1 MVNEPVNLPPPL
13 VVPVNGTTTVAAA
26 STVVTGANPIAAA
39 NITRLS
45 NVATN
50 LMRHLPVREACW
62 RDRTRRRR
70 APTRRTNVQVECPRV
85 GMLLRVSWS
94 LVTDP
99 HGLAR
104 GLTNYGD
111 ADFSRY
117 LRRSFATSMG
127 YSREMLARPVV
138 GIAQSASGF
147 NNCHR
152 HFPELIDAVKR
163 GVVAAGGL
171 PLDFP
176 TISLGEV
183 FLSPTSMM
191 FRNLMS
197 IDVEE
202 MIRAQP
208 MDSVVLVGG
217 CDKTVPA
224 QLMGAASANVPAVQL
239 LAGPMMP
246 MPYHGERLGACTD
259 CRRFWAK
266 YRAGGLSATEIQEIE
281 GNLATTAGTCAVM
294 GTASTMAAL
303 AETLGMALPGTA
315 AIPAVHADRLR
326 AAEASGRQAVALAT
340 AGLRPSRIMTAKAIE
355 NALRVLLA
363 IGGSTNAL
371 IHLTAI
377 AGRVGVPVSLTRL
390 NELSDSTPVLV
401 DLKPTGQHYMS
412 DLHAAGGVG
421 AVLRELKP
429 LLHLDCLTVTGDT
442 LGQRLAAEPGWVDRA
457 VVRPLDDPYQKQGG
471 LVALFGS
478 LAPGGAI
485 LKRSAA
491 DPALFER
498 EARAVVFSSLDDLAA
513 RIDAADLDVTPDDV
527 LVLQN
532 AGPKSGYAMPEA
544 GYLPIPARLARAGV
558 KALVRISD
566 ARMSG
571 TAYGTIVLHVS
582 PEAAVGGPLALV
594 KSGDRIRLSVAR
606 RSIDLVVDEAELG
619 RRRAAWR
626 APTTPPGRGY
636 AKLYMQSVLQAEH
649 GCDFDFLRQQEPTA

>member
-1 MVNEPVNLPPPL
+1 M
-13 VVPVNGTTTVAAA
+13 TD
-26 STVVTGANPIAAA
+26 GA
-39 NITRLS
+39 R
-45 NVATN
+45 
-50 LMRHLPVREACW
+50 
-62 RDRTRRRR
+62 
-70 APTRRTNVQVECPRV
+70 
-85 GMLLRVSWS
+85 
-94 LVTDP
+94 
-99 HGLAR
+99 GLAR

-111 ADFSRY
+111 ADFSLY

-127 YSREMLARPVV
+127 YSREMLTRPVI

-208 MDSVVLVGG
+208 MDAVVLVGG

-224 QLMGAASANVPAVQL
+224 QLMGAASADVPAVQL

-246 MPYHGERLGACTD
+246 MAYHGERLGACTD

-266 YRAGGLSATEIQEIE
+266 YRAGGLSATEIEEIE

-294 GTASTMAAL
+294 GTASTMASI
-303 AETLGMALPGTA
+303 AEALGMALPGTA

-326 AAEASGRQAVALAT
+326 AAEASGRQAVALAASRLT
-340 AGLRPSRIMTAKAIE
+340 PSKIITAKSVE

-363 IGGSTNAL
+363 IGGSTNAI

-377 AGRVGVPVSLTRL
+377 AGRVGVRISLERL

-429 LLHLDCLTVTGDT
+429 LLDLDCMTVTGET
-442 LGQRLAAEPGWVDRA
+442 LGQRLSAEASWVDRT
-457 VVRPLDDPYQKQGG
+457 VVRALDDPYQKQGG

-478 LAPGGAI
+478 LAPSGAI

-513 RIDAADLDVTPDDV
+513 RVDRPDLDVTPDDF
-527 LVLQN
+527 LILKN

-544 GYLPIPARLARAGV
+544 GYLPIPAKLAKRGV
-558 KALVRISD
+558 KDMVRISD

-594 KSGDRIRLSVAR
+594 ETGDRIRLSVAR
-606 RSIDLVVDEAELG
+606 RAIELLVDEATLG
-619 RRRAAWR
+619 RRREAWR
-626 APTTPPGRGY
+626 PPVAPPSRGY
-636 AKLYMQSVLQAEH
+636 AKLYMSSVLQAEH
-649 GCDFDFLRQQEPTA
+649 GCDFDFLRKTS